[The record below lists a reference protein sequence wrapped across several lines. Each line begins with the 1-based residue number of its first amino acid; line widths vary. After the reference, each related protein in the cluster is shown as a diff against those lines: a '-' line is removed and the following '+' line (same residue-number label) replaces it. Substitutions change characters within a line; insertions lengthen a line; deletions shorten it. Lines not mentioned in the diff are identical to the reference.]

1 MQRERNEMHAGADS
15 FAPQLLNRSLAVNLE
30 QGEIE
35 PEDVEVPGV
44 LEAGSVRRKLHFLHP
59 PKRLV
64 VNLGVTSPS
73 LDERIQ
79 LAQLV
84 NPQRRLNVSQVV
96 FEPRVDD
103 FVIPAAALG
112 VTAPRIAIHA
122 LERQ

>member
-15 FAPQLLNRSLAVNLE
+15 FAPQLLDKSLAVNLE

-44 LEAGSVRRKLHFLHP
+44 PEAGPVRRKLHLLHP
-59 PKRLV
+59 SQRLV
-64 VNLGVTSPS
+64 VDLGVTSAS

-84 NPQRRLNVSQVV
+84 NPHRRLNVSQVV
-96 FEPRVDD
+96 FEPRVHD
-103 FVIPAAALG
+103 FVIPATALR
-112 VTAPRIAIHA
+112 VTAPRVAIHA
-122 LERQ
+122 LER